1 MNSLLEQ
8 RYNEILE
15 ELSQTKEN
23 YNKINQNLLDEESK
37 EQETQK
43 ESQIIQ
49 TDIVSHQRA
58 AEEKIEKI
66 KHEETQISAA
76 KLKSE
81 QLLSRKKTIEEME
94 ANYEGYNYGVK
105 YIMKSR
111 VSGLRGVVGELM
123 LVPEGLEVAIET
135 ALGGNMQNIICNS
148 DDDAK
153 MSINILKQN
162 NAGRLTFLPI
172 SSIRASKADVPP
184 SLRTDK

>member
-1 MNSLLEQ
+1 MRRAEEIEDLKEQILRISRDISKSENEKSEISSMNSLLEQ

-15 ELSQTKEN
+15 ELSQTKES

-58 AEEKIEKI
+58 ADEKIDKI

-94 ANYEGYNYGVK
+94 ANYEGF
-105 YIMKSR
+105 
-111 VSGLRGVVGELM
+111 
-123 LVPEGLEVAIET
+123 AI
-135 ALGGNMQNIICNS
+135 LGKKEN
-148 DDDAK
+148 K
-153 MSINILKQN
+153 
-162 NAGRLTFLPI
+162 
-172 SSIRASKADVPP
+172 
-184 SLRTDK
+184 